1 MSKEEGAVPDFLRMD
16 QPVSS
21 DPANAKKTGN
31 WHGWPTKDI
40 NPVTLTD
47 DEGRTVRIRTPV
59 MDLEGLIT
67 PTHLHYTVQHFT
79 VPPVVESADWEL
91 KIVGEV
97 KTPLTFNF
105 DQLRRFPGRSV
116 RTVMEC
122 SGSNA
127 TFFEYFKGEGPK
139 PSRTQEGMILSA
151 SEWTGVPLAAALN
164 EAGLTAKSRY
174 VRAEGNDLG
183 VPPTAAEDTK
193 PFYYDKGLPIEKAL
207 HPDTILAWAQNGQLL
222 EHLHGAP
229 ARLLVPG
236 WSGNWSVKWLTK
248 LEVMKQEPDCWYHYE
263 FYYYG
268 TSPDDPDKELITTI
282 GVKSII
288 TQPND
293 DTETMSPGIHMI
305 RGYAWSGAGA
315 IDQVEVSVDGG
326 ETWRSAHI
334 EQPRD
339 RFMWVR
345 WSYRWDVRQ
354 KGKYTLMSRATDE
367 VGRVQSREPRYNN
380 MRKNFSAIVGH
391 SVTVAQRPGLP
402 NALFGSVLY
411 WRYGANAGW
420 QIKQLGR

>member
-1 MSKEEGAVPDFLRMD
+1 MSKEEGPVPDFLRMD

-47 DEGRTVRIRTPV
+47 NEGRTVRIRTPV
-59 MDLEGLIT
+59 MDPEGLIT
-67 PTHLHYTVQHFT
+67 PTHLHYTVQHFD
-79 VPPVVESADWEL
+79 VPPVVESAEWEL

-97 KTPLTFNF
+97 KSPITLNF
-105 DQLRRFPGRSV
+105 DQLRRFPARSV

-122 SGSNA
+122 SGSDA
-127 TFFEYFKGEGPK
+127 TYFEYFKGEGPK

-151 SEWTGVPLAAALN
+151 SEWTGVSLAAVLH
-164 EAGLTAKSRY
+164 EAGLTPKSLY

-183 VPPTAAEDTK
+183 VPPTAPQGTK

-248 LEVMKQEPDCWYHYE
+248 LEVMKQEPDCWYHYQ

-326 ETWRSAHI
+326 ETWHSAHI

-339 RFMWVR
+339 RLMWVR

-354 KGKYTLMSRATDE
+354 MGKYTLMSRATDE
-367 VGRVQSREPRYNN
+367 VGRVQSHEPRYNN
-380 MRKNFSAIVGH
+380 MRKNFSAIVGYPI
-391 SVTVAQRPGLP
+391 TVA
-402 NALFGSVLY
+402 
-411 WRYGANAGW
+411 
-420 QIKQLGR
+420 